1 MRRNR
6 DTGIIYLLSLDTFML
21 MSVLGITVGMIF
33 IILNPSV
40 KLLSPPPREDIN
52 YKLPANEFN
61 DLSKCILEE
70 EKIDDNYWE
79 IEGKNEIVYNV
90 TIEMLKQN
98 RYSITVEVYQK
109 QKLIKDEKIMIK
121 MINDHPCLRQY
132 LQATE

>member
-40 KLLSPPPREDIN
+40 NLLKPPPREDIN
-52 YKLPANEFN
+52 YILPANEFN
-61 DLSKCILEE
+61 DMSKCILEE
-70 EKIDDNYWE
+70 EKIDDDYWE
-79 IEGKNEIVYNV
+79 TEGKNGIVYNV
-90 TIEMLKQN
+90 SIGILKQN
-98 RYSITVEVYQK
+98 RYSITVEVYQN

-121 MINDHPCLRQY
+121 MINNHPCFRQY
-132 LQATE
+132 LLAPE